1 MDEFGSI
8 REVDNVNIDSTDKL
22 AGFMQQTTRLR
33 EWLRRTIV
41 FICYVPGVFG
51 FLWLIGRILKR

>member
-1 MDEFGSI
+1 MEEFGSI
-8 REVDNVNIDSTDKL
+8 PEVDDENVQSAHGLTQVMQLGDSLQK
-22 AGFMQQTTRLR
+22 
-33 EWLRRTIV
+33 WLRRTIV